1 MNGEP
6 VWLLVVI
13 AVVGIVLAAA
23 LSAGET
29 AVLRQGSLSAHARGQ
44 STGRGEDR
52 DDDPDDVRSRRV
64 EALLD
69 DARGV
74 AASASFVR
82 VLAEMT
88 ATACI
93 TLAVGARLD
102 PWWAVLLVSL
112 AISAVVAVGLVRL
125 SPRSLGRTHAPAV
138 LRALSGLLWVVV
150 RGTRWLSPVVR
161 PPPPTPEEEAAELRE
176 LARRAGESDAFEDD
190 DRELL
195 RSVFELGDTMVREV
209 MVPRPDMVTVAG
221 TTPLDKALRLF
232 LRSGYSRVP
241 VVGRSVD
248 DLVGVLYFKDV
259 VRLVVDER
267 GNGGAKRPANTAARP
282 AVFVPESKPV
292 DDLLR
297 EMQAASNHIAIVV
310 DEYGGIAG
318 LVTIE
323 DTLEEIVGEL
333 TDEHDHSGPEVED
346 LGDGRYRVPARLGL
360 DDLGDLFGLRID
372 DDDVETAA
380 GLLAKALGKVPLA
393 GSSADAQGLHLVA
406 DRVEGR
412 RRRLATL
419 VVGPAGAATGDEE
432 DDHTAAAGEP
442 VRTPPREDSHD
453 HR

>member
-6 VWLLVVI
+6 VWLLVLI
-13 AVVGIVLAAA
+13 AVVGILLAAA

-29 AVLRQGSLSAHARGQ
+29 AVLRQGSRSVHAREAAG
-44 STGRGEDR
+44 GRDEGA
-52 DDDPDDVRSRRV
+52 DDVRSRRV
-64 EALLD
+64 TALLD

-74 AASASFVR
+74 AASASFLR

-93 TLAVGARLD
+93 TLAVGAWLD
-102 PWWAVLLVSL
+102 AWWAVLLVSL
-112 AISAVVAVGLVRL
+112 VVSAVVAVGLVRL

-221 TTPLDKALRLF
+221 TTALDKALRLF

-248 DLVGVLYFKDV
+248 DLLGVLYFKDV
-259 VRLVVDER
+259 VRLVTD
-267 GNGGAKRPANTAARP
+267 GNGGAQRLARDAARP

-323 DTLEEIVGEL
+323 DALEEIVGEL

-360 DDLGDLFGLRID
+360 DDLGDLFGLRVD
-372 DDDVETAA
+372 DDDVDTAA

-412 RRRLATL
+412 RHRLATL
-419 VVGPAGAATGDEE
+419 VVGPARSAAGAEE

-442 VRTPPREDSHD
+442 VRTPPREDTHD

>member
-6 VWLLVVI
+6 VWLLVLI
-13 AVVGIVLAAA
+13 AVAGILLAAA

-29 AVLRQGSLSAHARGQ
+29 AVLRQGSLSAHARESAG
-44 STGRGEDR
+44 GRDEDT
-52 DDDPDDVRSRRV
+52 DDVRSRRV
-64 EALLD
+64 AALLE

-74 AASASFVR
+74 AASASFLR

-93 TLAVGARLD
+93 TLAVGAWLE

-112 AISAVVAVGLVRL
+112 VVSAVVAVGLVRL

-138 LRALSGLLWVVV
+138 LRALSGLLRAVVV
-150 RGTRWLSPVVR
+150 GTRWLSPLVQ

-221 TTPLDKALRLF
+221 TATLQKALRLF

-241 VVGRSVD
+241 VVGRSTD
-248 DLVGVLYFKDV
+248 DLLGVLYFKDV
-259 VRLVVDER
+259 TRLVTD
-267 GNGGAKRPANTAARP
+267 GNGGGQRLARDAARP

-297 EMQAASNHIAIVV
+297 EMQAAASHIAIVV

-323 DTLEEIVGEL
+323 DALEEIVGEL
-333 TDEHDHSGPEVED
+333 TDEHDHTGPEVED
-346 LGDGRYRVPARLGL
+346 LGDGRYRVPARLAL

-372 DDDVETAA
+372 DDDVDTAA

-393 GSSADAQGLHLVA
+393 GSSAETHGLHLVA

-419 VVGPAGAATGDEE
+419 VVGRAERSESDEH
-432 DDHTAAAGEP
+432 DHQAAAAAP
-442 VRTPPREDSHD
+442 AQPSREDTHD

>member
-6 VWLLVVI
+6 VWLLVLI

-29 AVLRQGSLSAHARGQ
+29 AVLRQGSLSAHARE
-44 STGRGEDR
+44 SERGR

-64 EALLD
+64 ALLLE

-74 AASASFVR
+74 AASASFLR

-93 TLAVGARLD
+93 TLAVGAWLEA
-102 PWWAVLLVSL
+102 WWAVLLVSL

-138 LRALSGLLWVVV
+138 LRALSGLLRAVVV
-150 RGTRWLSPVVR
+150 GTRWLSPLVR
-161 PPPPTPEEEAAELRE
+161 PAPPTPEEEAEELRE

-209 MVPRPDMVTVAG
+209 MVPRPDMVTVTG
-221 TTPLDKALRLF
+221 TTTLDKALRLF

-241 VVGRSVD
+241 VVGRSTD
-248 DLVGVLYFKDV
+248 DLLGVLYFKDV
-259 VRLVVDER
+259 TRLVTD
-267 GNGGAKRPANTAARP
+267 GNGGGQRLARDAARP

-297 EMQAASNHIAIVV
+297 EMQAAASHIAIVV

-323 DTLEEIVGEL
+323 DALEEIVGEL
-333 TDEHDHSGPEVED
+333 TDEHDHTGPEVED
-346 LGDGRYRVPARLGL
+346 LGDGRYRVPARLAL

-372 DDDVETAA
+372 DDDVDTAA

-393 GSSADAQGLHLVA
+393 GSSADTHGLHLVA

-419 VVGPAGAATGDEE
+419 VVGRTERPEADEH
-432 DDHTAAAGEP
+432 DHPAAAAAP
-442 VRTPPREDSHD
+442 AQPPSREDTHD

>member
-6 VWLLVVI
+6 VWLLVLI
-13 AVVGIVLAAA
+13 AVAGIVLAAA

-29 AVLRQGSLSAHARGQ
+29 AVLRQGSLSLHAREEGD
-44 STGRGEDR
+44 EAYAE
-52 DDDPDDVRSRRV
+52 DVRSRRV
-64 EALLD
+64 ATLLD

-93 TLAVGARLD
+93 TLTVGAWIE

-112 AISAVVAVGLVRL
+112 VVSAVVAVGLVRL

-150 RGTRWLSPVVR
+150 RATRWLSPVVR
-161 PPPPTPEEEAAELRE
+161 PPPPTPEEEAEELRE

-221 TTPLDKALRLF
+221 TTTLDKALRLF

-248 DLVGVLYFKDV
+248 DLLGVLYFKDV
-259 VRLVVDER
+259 VRLVTQEAG
-267 GNGGAKRPANTAARP
+267 GNGGAQRPANTAARP

-297 EMQAASNHIAIVV
+297 EMQAAANHIAIVV

-323 DTLEEIVGEL
+323 DALEEIVGEL
-333 TDEHDHSGPEVED
+333 TDEHDRSGPEVED
-346 LGDGRYRVPARLGL
+346 LGDGRYRVPARLAL
-360 DDLGDLFGLRID
+360 DDLGDLFGLRIE
-372 DDDVETAA
+372 DDDVDTAA

-393 GSSADAQGLHLVA
+393 GSRAETHGLHLVA

-419 VVGPAGAATGDEE
+419 VVGRAERPDADQHRDDGATSGARSSS
-432 DDHTAAAGEP
+432 P
-442 VRTPPREDSHD
+442 QLPSREDTHD